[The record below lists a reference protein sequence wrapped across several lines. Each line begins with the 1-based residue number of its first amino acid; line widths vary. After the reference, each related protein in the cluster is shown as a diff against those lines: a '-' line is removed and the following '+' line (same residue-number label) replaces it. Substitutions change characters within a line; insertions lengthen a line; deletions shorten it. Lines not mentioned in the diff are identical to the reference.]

1 MHMDKSDCEGPN
13 ADDHCESVFPIPDEI
28 PDSKLEEYFLRMK
41 SNYEP
46 CYRATLDK
54 AARTI
59 TFSQQPLKLM
69 PGPALNKYGVLE
81 LNTFFVYFPEN
92 RATKLKAA
100 WPEVELT
107 LDAYSLSCD
116 LNLAKCCMQVSTTP
130 SLEDPCMIEKAR
142 HLLELLSTTLVP
154 PYMALEIF
162 QEVRQQETINIGFQ
176 QGGICSKFGI
186 KKDDYL
192 KRWKCLFCSLKA
204 LSKATHCHIFL
215 DENTFTAVTTVGSS
229 VERISQ
235 LKAVVEDCITK
246 NLCPSTSIRRFETE
260 VVMYQSMDDLDDPH
274 AKHTEC
280 LKSGP
285 LSDKDGMLEVCSLYA
300 LLHERRV
307 SKLEESLPMLESS
320 LRNYGI
326 SYTLDKNSMVLS
338 ATRGTEEPDIIDKA
352 WQLLELLSTT
362 HVPASMAI
370 ELLDCLQTCLI
381 KIGNQEGGLC
391 SLFGIKEEEYRER
404 WECLRHSLQILA
416 EVVECNVFL
425 NDNTVAAVGETSVV
439 MVKQL
444 VENCILHNLCPGTAA
459 KNYNYLSEGV
469 KSIEDPHVQH
479 MDIGNSGSA
488 MMVMP
493 ELSSFCM
500 FFDGEQATRLEKD
513 WKCVEACL
521 KKHGISCK
529 LIAAVECC
537 MIVSKTTNAGD
548 PDITDKIWD
557 FLKLLSI
564 DVEPSKAIE
573 VLNGRL
579 HFDFI
584 PTGYIYG
591 GGLCSKFRITEE
603 QFAEV
608 VWPRIERGL
617 EEISTQLK
625 CEYIISPNFIT
636 VWGPGELGVFRRFV
650 EHCFCFRPRPTCVMR
665 ARIKGRFVPPFGCE
679 ARAFF
684 FGEDVAMLDA

>member
-1 MHMDKSDCEGPN
+1 MESSGYHGLACSPPPAEPEIFYGIDDMHIDKSDCEGPNADDHCESVYPILDEILPRTEPEIDDVYTDYSDCEGPN

-28 PDSKLEEYFLRMK
+28 PDSKLEEFFLQMN

-69 PGPALNKYGVLE
+69 PGPASNKYGVLE
-81 LNTFFVYFPEN
+81 LNTFFVYFPEK

-107 LDAYSLSCD
+107 LNAYSLSCD

-130 SLEDPCMIEKAR
+130 SLKDPCMIGKAR
-142 HLLELLSTTLVP
+142 HLLKLLSTSLVP

-176 QGGICSKFGI
+176 KDGICSKFGI

-192 KRWKCLFCSLKA
+192 KRWECLFCSLKA

-215 DENTFTAVTTVGSS
+215 DENTFTAVGSS

-246 NLCPSTSIRRFETE
+246 NLCPSTSIRRFDTE
-260 VVMYQSMDDLDDPH
+260 IVMYQSKDDLDDPH

-280 LKSGP
+280 LRSGP

-307 SKLEESLPMLESS
+307 SKLQESLPMLESS
-320 LRNYGI
+320 LSNYGI
-326 SYTLDKNSMVLS
+326 SYILDKNSMVMS
-338 ATRGTEEPDIIDKA
+338 ATRGTKEPDIIDKA

-370 ELLDCLQTCLI
+370 ELLDCVQTCLI

-391 SLFGIKEEEYRER
+391 SLSGIKEEEYRER

-439 MVKQL
+439 MIKQL
-444 VENCILHNLCPGTAA
+444 VENCILHNACPGTAA

-469 KSIEDPHVQH
+469 NSIEDPHVQH

-488 MMVMP
+488 MMTMVMP
-493 ELSSFCM
+493 ELTSFCM
-500 FFDGEQATRLEKD
+500 FFDGE
-513 WKCVEACL
+513 
-521 KKHGISCK
+521 
-529 LIAAVECC
+529 
-537 MIVSKTTNAGD
+537 
-548 PDITDKIWD
+548 
-557 FLKLLSI
+557 
-564 DVEPSKAIE
+564 
-573 VLNGRL
+573 
-579 HFDFI
+579 
-584 PTGYIYG
+584 
-591 GGLCSKFRITEE
+591 
-603 QFAEV
+603 
-608 VWPRIERGL
+608 
-617 EEISTQLK
+617 
-625 CEYIISPNFIT
+625 
-636 VWGPGELGVFRRFV
+636 
-650 EHCFCFRPRPTCVMR
+650 
-665 ARIKGRFVPPFGCE
+665 
-679 ARAFF
+679 
-684 FGEDVAMLDA
+684 